1 MLTLGQTARLGTITM
16 TGPAVR
22 HATPDVTD
30 AELRYRVSRVQESLT
45 ELKSGLE
52 EMRSQRDAW
61 EATR

>member
-1 MLTLGQTARLGTITM
+1 M

-22 HATPDVTD
+22 HATPHVTD

-61 EATR
+61 EER

>member
-1 MLTLGQTARLGTITM
+1 M

-30 AELRYRVSRVQESLT
+30 AELRYRVRRVQESLT

-61 EATR
+61 EAR